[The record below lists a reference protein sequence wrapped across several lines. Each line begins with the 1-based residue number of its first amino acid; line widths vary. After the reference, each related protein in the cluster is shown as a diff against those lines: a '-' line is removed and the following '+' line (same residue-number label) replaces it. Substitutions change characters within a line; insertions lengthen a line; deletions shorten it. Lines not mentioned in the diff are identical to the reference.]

1 MAKPVSIHTHRGSQA
16 SCNLNADE
24 STPPE
29 QHKFPLTPPPTAE
42 RQAYDIVVCVCFE
55 NIQLHPQRFWSSG
68 LTLANYVNDKVRWDY
83 DPESEQLQIRM
94 PSPVHDFFVASVA
107 GEISKQLQTII
118 DEGGPASECS
128 ANYEW
133 RIFTDSSAGEEF
145 DVLEVDQVVEA
156 EVFRTQDGRPANK
169 GRRLSLNLS
178 DFGPDELS
186 DGYERKEL
194 SISYG
199 TLVNLLNRTERIH
212 QARESAPGL
221 RGIESKQPIR
231 KQKLRSSSPAEQL
244 RSDDEAKRRRQEA
257 QAEERTAA
265 SDKDYEPPSS
275 RRRGAGK
282 P

>member
-42 RQAYDIVVCVCFE
+42 RQAYDIVVC
-55 NIQLHPQRFWSSG
+55 
-68 LTLANYVNDKVRWDY
+68 
-83 DPESEQLQIRM
+83 
-94 PSPVHDFFVASVA
+94 
-107 GEISKQLQTII
+107 
-118 DEGGPASECS
+118 
-128 ANYEW
+128 
-133 RIFTDSSAGEEF
+133 
-145 DVLEVDQVVEA
+145 
-156 EVFRTQDGRPANK
+156 VFRTQDGRPANK

-221 RGIESKQPIR
+221 RGIESKRPIR
-231 KQKLRSSSPAEQL
+231 KRKLRSSSPAEQL

>member
-1 MAKPVSIHTHRGSQA
+1 MMGKR
-16 SCNLNADE
+16 
-24 STPPE
+24 
-29 QHKFPLTPPPTAE
+29 
-42 RQAYDIVVCVCFE
+42 R
-55 NIQLHPQRFWSSG
+55 
-68 LTLANYVNDKVRWDY
+68 
-83 DPESEQLQIRM
+83 
-94 PSPVHDFFVASVA
+94 
-107 GEISKQLQTII
+107 
-118 DEGGPASECS
+118 
-128 ANYEW
+128 
-133 RIFTDSSAGEEF
+133 GEEF

>member
-68 LTLANYVNDKVRWDY
+68 LTLAK
-83 DPESEQLQIRM
+83 
-94 PSPVHDFFVASVA
+94 
-107 GEISKQLQTII
+107 
-118 DEGGPASECS
+118 
-128 ANYEW
+128 
-133 RIFTDSSAGEEF
+133 
-145 DVLEVDQVVEA
+145 
-156 EVFRTQDGRPANK
+156 
-169 GRRLSLNLS
+169 RLSLNLS

-221 RGIESKQPIR
+221 RGIESKRPIR
-231 KQKLRSSSPAEQL
+231 KRKLRSSSPAEQL